1 MSRGMA
7 DDFVTTER
15 DDNGV
20 VLVQLNRPPMNPLS
34 QAMLGALRDVGHD
47 LAADATVKAVVVTG
61 SDRAFAAGASR

>member
-1 MSRGMA
+1 MA

-34 QAMLGALRDVGHD
+34 QAMLGALRDVGHE
-47 LAADATVKAVVVTG
+47 LAADATREG
-61 SDRAFAAGASR
+61 GRRDRQRPRVRGRRRHRRVR